1 MTKKD
6 FNEVI
11 EKRISLIRSTLASKG
26 GEYTSEEDAFESF
39 KTIAQGLSLHDDST
53 KVLWELLTKHLYSVK
68 RMVESPIVP
77 EEALVKEKIGDA
89 INYLILLEGLFM
101 EDIEFDKIVYKEL
114 EKTEER
120 LSRWSSEYPQGTDQL
135 GLPKMPSYSYTATAE
150 PCRVKYNML
159 DNESGENG
167 Y

>member
-6 FNEVI
+6 FNEII

-77 EEALVKEKIGDA
+77 EEALVREKIGDA

-114 EKTEER
+114 QKTEDR

-135 GLPKMPSYSYTATAE
+135 GLPKMPSYSYTTNAE
-150 PCRVKYNML
+150 PCRVKYNL
-159 DNESGENG
+159 ESGENG